1 MGIFMMKWNKWWI
14 MGSMLFLTICCK
26 PPFPEWDELSNTVII
41 EDRTFP
47 PAMDSLFIA
56 HGGLGKWK
64 ELGTLQYHVS
74 SDFHPFGNE
83 VHIVDIVDRY
93 VYIKNEQFTLGYDGS
108 EYWISPG
115 LAFAKELDVLAYKDM
130 MYYLLSFPFVMADLS
145 IQCNQAQFLEKQ
157 RNKYICIECHYSND
171 HAEEFYDRYTL
182 YLHPESYTLEWIEYT
197 SNANAE
203 DINGNKVILKFNTWI
218 THRGLK
224 LPAEIVAHDEN
235 ENRLFS
241 IRFSDLVLQ
250 EERPDT
256 SLFSFSGVRDVI
268 R

>member
-1 MGIFMMKWNKWWI
+1 MKWNRRW
-14 MGSMLFLTICCK
+14 SMYSMFFLIYSCK
-26 PPFPEWDELSNTVII
+26 PPFPEWEELSKNVII
-41 EDRTFP
+41 EDRVFL

-64 ELGTLQYHVS
+64 ELGTMQFHVS

-115 LAFAKELDVLAYKDM
+115 LTFAKEFDVLAYKDM
-130 MYYLLSFPFVMADLS
+130 MYYLLSFPFVMADPS
-145 IQCNQAQFLEKQ
+145 IQCSESKLIENE
-157 RNKYICIECHYSND
+157 RNKYLCIECHFSND
-171 HAEEFYDRYTL
+171 HVEKFHDRYTL
-182 YLHPESYTLEWIEYT
+182 YLDSEKYSLEWIEYT
-197 SNANAE
+197 SNAQIE
-203 DINGNKVILKFNTWI
+203 GINGHKVILKFNTWI

-224 LPAEIVAHDEN
+224 LPGEIGAHDEN

-241 IRFSDLVLQ
+241 IRFSDIVLQ

-256 SLFSFSGVRDVI
+256 SLFSSSEVRDVI
-268 R
+268 Q